1 MLVWC
6 EYLTPVCLP
15 TYVPGWVIAVGTML
29 MDALGRANGV
39 IIVLVTIMVVHFT
52 IKNRQAEKGLAVIEG
67 LPSFRYVL

>member
-1 MLVWC
+1 
-6 EYLTPVCLP
+6 
-15 TYVPGWVIAVGTML
+15 

-39 IIVLVTIMVVHFT
+39 IIVLVTILVVHFT